1 MALNESNFRT
11 KNSLPDM
18 ELIAEEQ
25 AIAIGRL
32 ESKLKKIEE
41 QNEVLREKL
50 RLCEEDCSLK
60 EAEYIKKFIASD
72 IRLAQAE
79 FLLPFKRP
87 HLSSQL
93 GTDSGKVALS
103 DNESSE
109 IVHPAL
115 DFIYHKAQE
124 LIKSVKSEQQ
134 QSYDDLLAWKFTPDS
149 ASGRRLMTCFRQL
162 LERNEGLGAINE
174 NDSLSKLESETKVQD
189 SCIRECLKTAQDFN
203 AALLESTVDLDGV
216 QNSLF
221 VLKNKLNKAENLIAA
236 LKASFFFHT
245 YFTQCNFIF
254 IFDNFTGYA
263 EYEKVNP
270 NQSDALIA
278 AALATLSQQ
287 AMNPHDDDDEEEED
301 QGDEVAE

>member
-1 MALNESNFRT
+1 MAVNDPNFRT

-41 QNEVLREKL
+41 QNEILREKL

-60 EAEYIKKFIASD
+60 EAEDIKSFVASD

-79 FLLPFKRP
+79 FLLPCKRSR
-87 HLSSQL
+87 LSSQS
-93 GTDSGKVALS
+93 GVDSGKEDAPTEY
-103 DNESSE
+103 ESSHF
-109 IVHPAL
+109 VHPAV

-124 LIKSVKSEQQ
+124 LIKSEKSEQQ

-162 LERNEGLGAINE
+162 LERNESLGAING
-174 NDSLSKLESETKVQD
+174 NDSLSKLESETQVQD

-203 AALLESTVDLDGV
+203 AALLESAVDLDGV

-221 VLKNKLNKAENLIAA
+221 ALKNKLNKAENLIAK
-236 LKASFFFHT
+236 LK
-245 YFTQCNFIF
+245 
-254 IFDNFTGYA
+254 A

-270 NQSDALIA
+270 GQSDALIA

-287 AMNPHDDDDEEEED
+287 AMNPHED
-301 QGDEVAE
+301 QTGEEVEEAVE

>member
-11 KNSLPDM
+11 KSSLPDM

-32 ESKLKKIEE
+32 ENKLKKIEE

-50 RLCEEDCSLK
+50 KLCEEDCSLK
-60 EAEYIKKFIASD
+60 EAEYIKNYIASG

-79 FLLPFKRP
+79 FLLPCKRP
-87 HLSSQL
+87 RLSSQS
-93 GTDSGKVALS
+93 GADSGKEDVLS
-103 DNESSE
+103 EYESPD
-109 IVHPAL
+109 IIHPAL
-115 DFIYHKAQE
+115 DFIYQKAQE

-162 LERNEGLGAINE
+162 LEKNEGLGAINE
-174 NDSLSKLESETKVQD
+174 NDSLSKLESETQVQD

-221 VLKNKLNKAENLIAA
+221 ALKNKLNKAENLIAT
-236 LKASFFFHT
+236 LK
-245 YFTQCNFIF
+245 
-254 IFDNFTGYA
+254 A

-287 AMNPHDDDDEEEED
+287 AMNPQEEEEV
-301 QGDEVAE
+301 QGEEAAE